1 MTIQTMRSFKVTAFG
16 QPLEEVVAPLPEPKG
31 AEVLVRVSACGVC
44 HSDLHLWDGH
54 FDLGGGQKM
63 DLSKG
68 LALPR
73 TLGHE
78 IVGTVVAVGPEATEA
93 RVGDRRV
100 VYPWIGC
107 GACALC
113 AAGNEQL
120 CSRPR
125 GLGTSLD
132 GGFADHVLVPHERY
146 LIDFDGLR
154 EELACTYAC
163 SGLTA
168 YSAVKK
174 AGAVTERSPLL
185 IIGAGGVGLAAVRLA
200 HALTGAAPIVAEIDR
215 GKWDAARAA
224 GAGEVMDPSD
234 PDARK
239 ALLKATGG
247 VAAAI
252 DFVGAPASFEFGLA
266 ALRKGGTLIVVGLF
280 GGATT
285 LSLPLLP
292 LRAVGIVGSYVGTL
306 AEMRELVDLAKAGQ
320 VQEIPVQTRSLDGVQ
335 QALDDLK
342 GGRVVGRAVI
352 KP

>member
-1 MTIQTMRSFKVTAFG
+1 MTIQTMRSFKVTEFG
-16 QPLEEVVAPLPEPKG
+16 QPLREVVEPLPEPKG

-78 IVGTVVAVGPEATEA
+78 IVGAVVAVGPEAHTA

-100 VYPWIGC
+100 VFPWIGC
-107 GACALC
+107 GECALC
-113 AAGNEQL
+113 RAGDEHICAQ
-120 CSRPR
+120 PR
-125 GLGTSLD
+125 GLGTRLD

-146 LIDFDGLR
+146 LIDAGGLL

-168 YSAVKK
+168 YSALMKIGPVSES
-174 AGAVTERSPLL
+174 APLL

-200 HALTGAAPIVAEIDR
+200 RVLTGVAPIVAEIDR
-215 GKWDAARAA
+215 AKWDSARAA
-224 GAGEVMDPSD
+224 GAGEVLDPSD
-234 PDARK
+234 PDVRK
-239 ALLKATGG
+239 QLLKATGG

-252 DFVGAPASFEFGLA
+252 DFVGAQPSFEFGLA
-266 ALRKGGTLIVVGLF
+266 MLRKGGRLVVVGLF

-292 LRAVGIVGSYVGTL
+292 LRAVSIIGSYVGSL
-306 AEMRELVDLAKAGQ
+306 AELRELIDLAKAGH
-320 VQEIPVQTRSLDGVQ
+320 VQEIPVQARRLDGVQ

-342 GGRVVGRAVI
+342 GGRIVGRAVVR
-352 KP
+352 P